1 MAKCPNPL
9 REYLLRKSAAKN
21 HSYQPRTYYKGI
33 DITEYNYRPPTNEE
47 LDTFLR
53 QIGFY
58 PEHLSRIIDER
69 F

>member
-9 REYLLRKSAAKN
+9 RNLKKSAAKN

-33 DITEYNYRPPTNEE
+33 DITEYNYRPPTDEE

-53 QIGFY
+53 RVGFL
-58 PEHLSRIIDER
+58 PKSIVW
-69 F
+69 